1 MSKIREENATCIVC
15 GKKYHLCIAC
25 ERSKATWKPW
35 KMVADTENCYEIY
48 KVLNDYNFNKISKEE
63 ARKLLEKL
71 DLKDVNTFKEKSKNK
86 IKEIMKRKKAPKIE
100 KIIEA
105 EKIIEIEN
113 IIQEEKVEASVA
125 DEIVAE
131 EIITEEIIETVEEK
145 SFEE

>member
-35 KMVADTENCYEIY
+35 KMIADTENCYEIY

-63 ARKLLEKL
+63 ARNLLERL
-71 DLKDVNTFKEKSKNK
+71 DLKNVDTFKENVKRK
-86 IKEIMKRKKAPKIE
+86 IKEIMKRKKTSKVEKTIE
-100 KIIEA
+100 VEDVV
-105 EKIIEIEN
+105 
-113 IIQEEKVEASVA
+113 QEEK
-125 DEIVAE
+125 IE
-131 EIITEEIIETVEEK
+131 ENITEEIIETVEEK